1 MDVIDKPKEAN
12 VAKAANEVSPDD
24 LFKNEFNDLED
35 DFNKQMFNDKAQN
48 LPCRRVSKKHY
59 LISQCTVINTYH

>member
-12 VAKAANEVSPDD
+12 VAKATNEVSPDD

-48 LPCRRVSKKHY
+48 QDNNLFGQSITKEI
-59 LISQCTVINTYH
+59 L

>member
-48 LPCRRVSKKHY
+48 QDNNLFGQSITKEI
-59 LISQCTVINTYH
+59 L